1 MFREDA
7 DDHVVGG
14 GGSLTSAHFGAD
26 DIGWQALGPAI
37 ACVAASTCVVALRWY
52 TRCRIVR
59 CLGWDDYVILLS
71 LLLAWAMLALI
82 ATAVHL
88 GIGVAHIFPME
99 TATLTKLVIANNDL
113 WALLVNI
120 TKASILAQYLRIFS
134 GPRTRALCYS
144 LLATLLP
151 AAAWAVLGGTLLCS
165 PAAKLW
171 EPWLPGHCI
180 SAERYWLSVACT
192 DIGLDFLVLLL
203 PLPAITALHLPRG
216 QKFSLILVFALG
228 FVVCGVSIAR
238 LCTVLL
244 ASEAGAYVESG
255 IWAIIWSVVEANV
268 GIICACLLAL
278 KPLMGRLW
286 PGSSLA
292 AEGGSSEGCVV
303 VPPRYSMRLP
313 DLRTTVAPVGW
324 PSEGGSNAT
333 TLVSPTTPTTPK
345 GRRKSEVALKRPSL
359 ALSLPVMREVEEIA
373 PTRMPLALACTS
385 AMGC

>member
-14 GGSLTSAHFGAD
+14 ESLTSAHFGAD

-37 ACVAASTCVVALRWY
+37 ACVTASTCVVALRWY

-71 LLLAWAMLALI
+71 LLLAWAMLALV
-82 ATAVHL
+82 ATAVQL
-88 GIGVAHIFPME
+88 GIGATHISPME
-99 TATLTKLVIANNDL
+99 TATLTKLIIANNDL

-171 EPWLPGHCI
+171 EPWVPGHCI
-180 SAERYWLSVACT
+180 SAQRYWLSVACT

-216 QKFSLILVFALG
+216 QQFSLILVFALG

-244 ASEAGAYVESG
+244 ASEEGAYVESG
-255 IWAIIWSVVEANV
+255 IWAIIWSAVEANV

-278 KPLMGRLW
+278 KPLIGRLW
-286 PGSSLA
+286 PGSSLVA
-292 AEGGSSEGCVV
+292 DGGSSEGCVV

-313 DLRTTVAPVGW
+313 DLRTTGVPVGW

-333 TLVSPTTPTTPK
+333 TLVSPTTPTS
-345 GRRKSEVALKRPSL
+345 RLKSEVALKRPSL
-359 ALSLPVMREVEEIA
+359 ALSLPVMREVEDMA